1 MKELMKKMSMILLA
15 IIGTLVG
22 LGPLVLMASV
32 NTARHRNAKRYQFA
46 RQQLTTTTEGLKHTM
61 AGVDTKRA
69 GPDKM
74 AQAQIR
80 QLHLAYHGLQHET
93 GKRLFRP
100 DEPLFPNSSNPMIY
114 SHKEQFNEAKA
125 VLREA
130 ARWVDDH
137 IGNYVNCDYCEAHGV
152 SRSDTCPQTLQP
164 STQTDVRGED
174 IEVFRNVPVY
184 GEDENGE
191 TILIRTEEVSHME
204 ASFTP
209 QGKNHRGNIALD
221 WAKGRYDRETIEVAL
236 KWIGTSWNGRRMD
249 QDLQALARK
258 YDTSARDGAV

>member
-46 RQQLTTTTEGLKHTM
+46 RQQLTTATEGLKHTM

-100 DEPLFPNSSNPMIY
+100 NEPLFPNSSNPMIY
-114 SHKEQFNEAKA
+114 SHKEQFNEAEA

-137 IGNYVNCDYCEAHGV
+137 VGNYVNCDYCGAHGV
-152 SRSDTCPQTLQP
+152 SRADTCPQTLQP
-164 STQTDVRGED
+164 STQADVRGED

-191 TILIRTEEVSHME
+191 RIIIGAERESRMERTFRQE
-204 ASFTP
+204 
-209 QGKNHRGNIALD
+209 GKNHRGIIALD
-221 WAKGRYDRETIEVAL
+221 WAKGRYDRETVEIAR
-236 KWIGTSWNGRRMD
+236 KWLPDDPHGRRVD
-249 QDLQALARK
+249 RDLQALARK